1 MILFNINRSSLFFSY
16 LITMSILS
24 SVNSRKFQ
32 TQTSFSSKL
41 KSTEYHRLAK
51 YCYINDY
58 SAWLQRQHEFMIWLD
73 LAKLLRLPVHEDR
86 KFQEELKQYRL
97 QYQCLRIIE
106 RLPVSV
112 GPG

>member
-1 MILFNINRSSLFFSY
+1 MILFNINHSSLFFPY
-16 LITMSILS
+16 LIIISILS

-41 KSTEYHRLAK
+41 KSTDYHRLAK

-58 SAWLQRQHEFMIWLD
+58 GAWLERQQELMVWLN
-73 LAKLLRLPVHEDR
+73 LAKLLKLPIQDS
-86 KFQEELKQYRL
+86 ELIQKEMEQFRL
-97 QYQCLRIIE
+97 QHECLRVIE
-106 RLPVSV
+106 RLPVSI